1 MILQTIEN
9 VVYCEISG
17 WMRPKM
23 KISLSQKQ
31 AFMVCMRIYLS
42 PTKVEGDNESMWT
55 SEQITWWRSRQKAY
69 LADRIV
75 VEQDQAIDLQRM
87 HIKQEILLVLS
98 SFLDGTIGLKE
109 FNATFQQRTHS
120 RWSGFH
126 LRGMSGG
133 LFFNKLVKHV
143 PSDDTFAHLLRLIIR
158 TPEDNPEGQQ
168 RMQAFVRFLEGLIS
182 AHRVQRA
189 QIQPARV
196 PFFLSIWWHIQAQEH
211 WPIFYADVRQA
222 LLGEGQPGSSS
233 LDPIKAYFAFQ
244 THFLTLAHRLGMS
257 CWELEHLCRWSY
269 TQSLQPGSTKPEK
282 QPIHSRQ
289 AERPCKPLSEEK
301 AMDDGIAC
309 RAHLQWLLAKIGQK
323 VGCRVWIAAGDHRKA
338 WHNEKLHALSV
349 PSLPILAESAY
360 QKVIS
365 KIDVL
370 WFVDQAV
377 VAAFEI
383 EQACT
388 DVSISLLRLA
398 DLRELLPEHPM
409 NLCLVV
415 PQERFE
421 KVQFELSRP
430 AFQARDLQQHCAM
443 ISEER
448 LLEHGEHILRW
459 ASSPGV
465 IKDLICPDDGRE
477 P

>member
-1 MILQTIEN
+1 
-9 VVYCEISG
+9 
-17 WMRPKM
+17 
-23 KISLSQKQ
+23 
-31 AFMVCMRIYLS
+31 
-42 PTKVEGDNESMWT
+42 MWT

-69 LADRIV
+69 LEDRTV
-75 VEQDQAIDLQRM
+75 VEHDQAIDIQRM
-87 HIKQEILLVLS
+87 HVKQEILLVLN
-98 SFLDGTIGLKE
+98 SFLEGAIGLKE
-109 FNATFQQRTHS
+109 FNATFQQRTHN

-143 PSDDTFAHLLRLIIR
+143 PCDDTFAHLLRFIIR
-158 TPEDNPEGQQ
+158 APEDNPEGQQ
-168 RMQAFVRFLEGLIS
+168 RMHAFVRFLEGLIS

-196 PFFLSIWWHIQAQEH
+196 PFFLSIWWHIQAQEQ
-211 WPIFYADVRQA
+211 WPIFYADVRHA
-222 LLGEGQPGSSS
+222 LMGEGQLGSSS
-233 LDPIKAYFAFQ
+233 LDPIKAYFSFR
-244 THFLTLAHRLGMS
+244 TRFLTLAHRLGMS

-269 TQSLQPGSTKPEK
+269 TQSLQPGSPKHEK
-282 QPIHSRQ
+282 QSIPSWQADTHTSPHKPTDVRMRQ
-289 AERPCKPLSEEK
+289 TERPCRPPSEEK
-301 AMDDGIAC
+301 ATDDGIAC
-309 RAHLQWLLAKIGQK
+309 RTHLQWLLAKIGQK

-349 PSLPILAESAY
+349 PTLPILAESAF

-398 DLRELLPEHPM
+398 DLRELFPEHHM
-409 NLCLVV
+409 NVCLVV
-415 PQERFE
+415 PQERLE

-430 AFQARDLQQHCAM
+430 AFQARDMQKHCAL
-443 ISEER
+443 ISEEF
-448 LLEHGEHILRW
+448 LLEHEEHILRW
-459 ASSPGV
+459 ATSPAV
-465 IKDLICPDDGRE
+465 IKDLICTGDGRKL
-477 P
+477 

>member
-1 MILQTIEN
+1 
-9 VVYCEISG
+9 
-17 WMRPKM
+17 
-23 KISLSQKQ
+23 
-31 AFMVCMRIYLS
+31 MVCAFLAQ
-42 PTKVEGDNESMWT
+42 PVLWESVIARSGKGGVMAW
-55 SEQITWWRSRQKAY
+55 SNEQITWWRSRHRTY
-69 LADRIV
+69 LQDRTA
-75 VEQDQAIDLQRM
+75 VEHDQAIDLQRRQVR
-87 HIKQEILLVLS
+87 QEILQVLN
-98 SFLDGTIGLKE
+98 SFLEGSMSLKA
-109 FNATFQQRTHS
+109 FNATFQQRTHGG
-120 RWSGFH
+120 WNVFH
-126 LRGMSGG
+126 VRGMSGG

-143 PSDDTFAHLLRLIIR
+143 PSDDTFAHLLRFIIGA
-158 TPEDNPEGQQ
+158 PEDIPEGQQ
-168 RMQAFVRFLEGLIS
+168 RMHAFVRFLEGLIS

-196 PFFLSIWWHIQAQEH
+196 PFFLSLWWHIQAQEQ

-233 LDPIKAYFAFQ
+233 LDPIEAYFAFQ
-244 THFLTLAHRLGMS
+244 TRFLTLAHRLGIS

-269 TQSLQPGSTKPEK
+269 TQNLHSGTPKHEKHLIDSWQADTHTSLHKPTNVLM
-282 QPIHSRQ
+282 RQ
-289 AERPCKPLSEEK
+289 AERQCRPPSEEK
-301 AMDDGIAC
+301 AIDGATTC
-309 RAHLQWLLAKIGQK
+309 RTHLQWLLAKLGQK
-323 VGCRVWIAAGDHRKA
+323 VGCRVWIAARDHRKA
-338 WHNEKLHALSV
+338 WHSEKLHDLSV
-349 PSLPILAESAY
+349 PSLPILAESVY

-398 DLRELLPEHPM
+398 DLRELFPEHPM
-409 NLCLVV
+409 NVCLVV

-430 AFQARDLQQHCAM
+430 AFQARDMQQHCAL
-443 ISEER
+443 ISEEL

-459 ASSPGV
+459 ATSPAV
-465 IKDLICPDDGRE
+465 IKDLICIGGGRK